1 MCRMLRSTEIAPREA
16 TVAAG
21 DSVTPVA
28 EGVEAVWAATA
39 PSQAT
44 TWLLVRATP
53 EAEGVGHSAMRA
65 GPKEAGPAIWA
76 VMANR
81 QGSCVEGTGAS
92 QPSTRLLAGTGR
104 PEPARAGGGAGARLA
119 RGPGKME
126 EAVTWGGGGGGGGS
140 SAGMG
145 GTVASEAG

>member
-28 EGVEAVWAATA
+28 GGGEAVGAATA

-44 TWLLVRATP
+44 TGLLVRATP
-53 EAEGVGHSAMRA
+53 EGEGVGHSAMRA

-104 PEPARAGGGAGARLA
+104 PEPARAGAAAAARLA
-119 RGPGKME
+119 RGPAAME
-126 EAVTWGGGGGGGGS
+126 GGGT
-140 SAGMG
+140 MG
-145 GTVASEAG
+145 

>member
-81 QGSCVEGTGAS
+81 QGSCGEGTGAS
-92 QPSTRLLAGTGR
+92 QPSTRLRVGQGR
-104 PEPARAGGGAGARLA
+104 PEPARAGAAAAARLA
-119 RGPGKME
+119 RCPAE
-126 EAVTWGGGGGGGGS
+126 
-140 SAGMG
+140 MG
-145 GTVASEAG
+145 GAGTMG